1 MLSHVNGP
9 GRVVAPVAVAYP
21 RAVSDLDCTSLARDE
36 ASDACDDVH
45 LAPCGKERGRRSP
58 EEPPLPRP
66 SDFSR
71 EDCLKAASVG
81 HDLPS
86 QLQRAVDEPGQEVAR
101 QPNKTK
107 TGAAWETHTVSCEA
121 SGAQR
126 WKWMGAEIRADHRL
140 SLNIYGLLV
149 GDFVCDRGALHLSHG
164 WCC

>member
-21 RAVSDLDCTSLARDE
+21 CAVSDLDYTSLARDE

-45 LAPCGKERGRRSP
+45 LAPCGKERSRRSP

-81 HDLPS
+81 LDLPS

-107 TGAAWETHTVSCEA
+107 TGPLGKHILGRAWRAACNA
-121 SGAQR
+121 GN
-126 WKWMGAEIRADHRL
+126 G
-140 SLNIYGLLV
+140 
-149 GDFVCDRGALHLSHG
+149 
-164 WCC
+164 